1 MRTTLTTEERI
12 ACIKKQM
19 DVSRFPISV
28 WKAKLF
34 TEAYKKNDGDP
45 DILRTAKSQAYM
57 LRNIP
62 IYMLEEELIPGAP
75 SALVMGLEADFW
87 TRGVWRPEG
96 VKSIKGDTLVTVD
109 DETAEEMYGI
119 SDYWRNKVP
128 EYKMLELFDD
138 KMWRWKKSGY
148 HLPKNRTVEEAAGS
162 GVALSTLC
170 IFPEMEFTSIPWAHV
185 LATGLKKN
193 IATAKEELAKIDA
206 WDLKN
211 AQNVKRSYALQAMIA
226 INEGVIDWAN
236 RYADLAEEKAAA
248 CEDERRKEELLRIAD
263 TCRHVPA
270 EPARD
275 FRDAICMFWML
286 YILNHYLNTT
296 PLGRLDQY
304 LYPYYQKDIE
314 SGAIDKDTVMEYLE
328 LLRLKFMQ
336 INSTSGG
343 EHRKKWSGQAAWR
356 NLTLG
361 GVKPDGTDATND
373 LTYMFI
379 EAAKRCP
386 TPHHTLTLR
395 VHENTPKDLMD
406 AAMDLV
412 KTGCGMPA
420 FISDKGYIDTLLTK
434 GVPLEVA
441 RDYYMIGC
449 LDITV
454 PEGWGNLF
462 SLCVTAMPFDTFMHN
477 GYSTIQQ
484 LQVGPEWGDVT
495 KIQSFDEFM
504 DKMMEH
510 YRYYFECFNTDRWL
524 RFNVRKEFMQDALI
538 ISLYSDGCKVG
549 LSPMDRKMPYGLGPA
564 MGIGV
569 GTINVGNSLAV
580 IKKLV
585 FDEKKLTMAEL
596 IKALDEN
603 WEGERN
609 QEIRRMCLEVPKYGN
624 DEDYVDNIV
633 ADLYGRLADMVSSIT
648 SYRNTKYVVAAISIT
663 SHDPGGKLVG
673 ATPDGRYAGQTLADG
688 SASPEHGTDV
698 NGPTAVLNSAS
709 KIPQIKCN
717 SMLMNQKLS
726 PSAVRTKEDTEKLE
740 AMLESYLLEGG
751 KHVQYNVVDNETLKK
766 AKATPENYQ
775 DLMVRVAGYSAYFV
789 RLDQRVQDEIISRTT
804 FDKI

>member
-1 MRTTLTTEERI
+1 MRSVLTTEQRI

-19 DVSRFPISV
+19 DVEKFPISV

-34 TEAYKKNDGDP
+34 TEAYKKYDGDP

-57 LRNIP
+57 LENIP
-62 IYMLEEELIPGAP
+62 IYILDEELIPGAP

-109 DETAEEMYGI
+109 DETAEEMYAI
-119 SDYWRNKVP
+119 SDYWRDKVP

-138 KMWRWKKSGY
+138 KMMRWKYSGY
-148 HLPKNRTVEEAAGS
+148 HLPKSRNIEEAAGS
-162 GVALSTLC
+162 GVALSSLS
-170 IFPEMEFTSIPWAHV
+170 IFPEFEMTSIPWEHV
-185 LATGLKKN
+185 LATGLEAN
-193 IATAKEELAKIDA
+193 IRTAQEELDKINT
-206 WDLKN
+206 WDLKDM
-211 AQNVKRSYALQAMIA
+211 QNVKRTYALQAMVV
-226 INEGVIDWAN
+226 INKAVIKWAG
-236 RYADLAEEKAAA
+236 RYASLAEEKAAA
-248 CEDERRKEELLRIAD
+248 CADERRREELLAIAD
-263 TCRHVPA
+263 TCRHIPGK
-270 EPARD
+270 PARG
-275 FRDAICMFWML
+275 FRDAITMFWML

-296 PLGRLDQY
+296 PIGRLDQY
-304 LYPYYQKDIE
+304 LYPYYKKDIE
-314 SGAIDKDTVMEYLE
+314 SGAIDNDTVLEYME
-328 LLRLKFMQ
+328 LLRLKYMQ

-361 GVKPDGTDATND
+361 GVKPDGSDATNE

-395 VHENTPKDLMD
+395 VHENTPQKLME
-406 AAMDLV
+406 AALDLV

-420 FISDKGYIDTLLTK
+420 FVSDSGYIESLVNL
-434 GVPLEVA
+434 GVPLEKA

-449 LDITV
+449 IDVTV

-477 GYSTIQQ
+477 GYSTIQK
-484 LQVGPEWGDVT
+484 LQVGPEWGDVRQI
-495 KIQSFDEFM
+495 KSFDEFM

-524 RFNVRKEFMQDALI
+524 RFNCRREFMQDAFI

-549 LSPMDRKMPYGLGPA
+549 LSPMDRTMPYGLGPA

-585 FDEKKLTMAEL
+585 FDEKKLTMDEL
-596 IKALDEN
+596 IRALDEN

-624 DEDYVDNIV
+624 DDDFVDDIV
-633 ADLYGRLADMVSSIT
+633 ADLYGRLADMVHSIT

-688 SASPEHGTDV
+688 SASPEPGTDL
-698 NGPTAVLNSAS
+698 NGPTAVLNSAL
-709 KIPQIKCN
+709 KIPQCKCN
-717 SMLMNQKLS
+717 SMLLNQKFS
-726 PSAVRTKEDTEKLE
+726 PSAIRTREDDDKML
-740 AMLESYLLEGG
+740 AMLESYLLSGG
-751 KHVQYNVVDNETLKK
+751 KHVQYNVVDNATLIK
-766 AKATPENYQ
+766 AQEKPQEYQ

-789 RLDQRVQDEIISRTT
+789 RLDKRVQDEIISRTSY
-804 FDKI
+804 DKV